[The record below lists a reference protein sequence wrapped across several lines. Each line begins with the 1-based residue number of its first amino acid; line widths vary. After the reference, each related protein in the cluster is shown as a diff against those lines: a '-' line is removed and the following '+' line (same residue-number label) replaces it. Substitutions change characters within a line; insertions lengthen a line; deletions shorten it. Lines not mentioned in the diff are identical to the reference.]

1 MLIEMNI
8 KVKDII
14 KICEA
19 NLVYGN
25 EEEICENFEKDTRQ
39 IKKGDIYIGIK
50 GENFDG
56 NTFYEKALENGAKVV
71 ILENIEIPKEIEE
84 KYPDRTIIIVKDTI
98 QAIQKLASYK
108 RNMYNIPV
116 IAVTGSVGKTSTKDI
131 LASVISKK
139 YKVLKTEG
147 NLNNQIGLP
156 LTILKLKDQTA
167 MVLEMGMSELG
178 EIRTLTKIAKPTL
191 AVITN
196 VGTSHIGTL
205 GSRQNILKAKLEI
218 LEGLQ
223 KQGTL
228 VINNDNEPLNTWNKQ
243 NNTYKVITYGIE
255 TKSDIT
261 ASKIELQEYT
271 SNFIANLK
279 NEKLDIEVP
288 VGGKHFVYNSLCA
301 LAVGK
306 LLNISNDEIKIGIK
320 QFELT
325 KNRMDIKKLDN
336 NIIINDCY
344 NANYDSMVAAITY
357 LAKINTKRKIAVL
370 GDMLNLGE
378 YSKELHEK
386 VGEEIVK
393 NKIDILITVG
403 KESKYI
409 QEKAIKQG
417 IMKENTYNFDTNEAA
432 IQQLNKTLKPDDA
445 ILIKA
450 SNAMNF
456 YEIVEELVKNK

>member
-1 MLIEMNI
+1 MNI